1 MTLGPQQ
8 SDEGPSDQSGTADD
22 NDLHV
27 HVSNAG
33 VFLHDEMAASG
44 VTWDDC
50 GAEKYLR
57 HNVTMHRRASS
68 RQRAPMLGADYE
80 ESSMTEMK
88 RLNWS
93 EIAPEG
99 AKALFGIHH
108 YVTRKTDLP
117 EELIHL
123 VFLRVSQIN
132 GCAHCIDMHTRD
144 LLKTMAI
151 DKVTLVPVWA
161 EVPHLFSDQYRA
173 ALAWAEEVT
182 NVSTTH
188 ASEEAYAAIAAVF
201 AEKDLVDLTLVIA
214 AMNAFNR
221 LGAPFRLPV
230 AAKP

>member
-1 MTLGPQQ
+1 
-8 SDEGPSDQSGTADD
+8 
-22 NDLHV
+22 
-27 HVSNAG
+27 
-33 VFLHDEMAASG
+33 MA
-44 VTWDDC
+44 V
-50 GAEKYLR
+50 
-57 HNVTMHRRASS
+57 
-68 RQRAPMLGADYE
+68 
-80 ESSMTEMK
+80 MK

-93 EIAPEG
+93 EVAPEG
-99 AKALFGIHH
+99 AKALFDIHR
-108 YVTRKTDLP
+108 YVTTRTGLP

-151 DKVTLVPVWA
+151 DKVALIPVWA

-188 ASEEAYAAIAAVF
+188 ASDEAYAAAAATFV
-201 AEKDLVDLTLVIA
+201 EKDLVDLTLAIA

-230 AAKP
+230 AAKL

>member
-1 MTLGPQQ
+1 MAT
-8 SDEGPSDQSGTADD
+8 SDVTSDDGGT
-22 NDLHV
+22 
-27 HVSNAG
+27 
-33 VFLHDEMAASG
+33 
-44 VTWDDC
+44 
-50 GAEKYLR
+50 EKYLS
-57 HNVTMHRRASS
+57 HDVTMHRRTSS
-68 RQRAPMLGADYE
+68 SPQAPALGADYE
-80 ESSMTEMK
+80 ESSMNEIK

-99 AKALFGIHH
+99 AKAMFGINH

-151 DKVTLVPVWA
+151 DKVALVPVWA
-161 EVPHLFSDQYRA
+161 EVPHLFSDQHRA
-173 ALAWAEEVT
+173 GLAWAEEVT
-182 NVSTTH
+182 NLSTTH
-188 ASEEAYAAIAAVF
+188 ASDEAYAAAAAAF
-201 AEKDLVDLTLVIA
+201 GEKDLVDLTLVIA

>member
-1 MTLGPQQ
+1 MSISPVQ
-8 SDEGPSDQSGTADD
+8 
-22 NDLHV
+22 
-27 HVSNAG
+27 G
-33 VFLHDEMAASG
+33 VCLHDEMAAAS
-44 VTWDDC
+44 VTWGDGGMKKYAPPC
-50 GAEKYLR
+50 HGAPACLVMPMSAD
-57 HNVTMHRRASS
+57 NRR
-68 RQRAPMLGADYE
+68 RDE
-80 ESSMTEMK
+80 ESIMTEMK

-93 EIAPEG
+93 EVAPEG
-99 AKALFGIHH
+99 AKALFGVHH
-108 YVTRKTDLP
+108 YVTKKTDLP

-144 LLKTMAI
+144 LLRTMPV
-151 DKVTLVPVWA
+151 DKVALLPVWA

-182 NVSTTH
+182 NLSTTH
-188 ASEEAYAAIAAVF
+188 ASDVAYAAAAAAF
-201 AEKDLVDLTLVIA
+201 APKDLVDLTLVIA